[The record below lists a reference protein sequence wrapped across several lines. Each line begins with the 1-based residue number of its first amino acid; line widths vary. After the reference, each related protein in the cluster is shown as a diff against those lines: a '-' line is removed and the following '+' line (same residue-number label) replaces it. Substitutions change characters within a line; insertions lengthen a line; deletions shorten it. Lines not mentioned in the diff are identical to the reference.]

1 MYDQRSDR
9 AHGTPP
15 GARRDLA
22 RWPYG
27 YVEALDLLQKM
38 IRTAGANM
46 FLIRV
51 AREAQI
57 GYPPDQTQML
67 EHPVSVACRAGIPA
81 RREINLPNH
90 EYSYSDPPPQRPVTL
105 IYHLFEFY
113 KKFYRLRTK
122 ISKQD
127 RHGIYSK
134 LDALILDAIALAI
147 KARFQTGIEK
157 VPTLKDLRTNIEIL
171 KRMVRLMQEL
181 DIIGLSLYQ
190 AFEEELQEISK
201 ETNGW
206 IGSFQKNNRLL

>member
-1 MYDQRSDR
+1 M
-9 AHGTPP
+9 
-15 GARRDLA
+15 
-22 RWPYG
+22 
-27 YVEALDLLQKM
+27 
-38 IRTAGANM
+38 
-46 FLIRV
+46 
-51 AREAQI
+51 
-57 GYPPDQTQML
+57 
-67 EHPVSVACRAGIPA
+67 
-81 RREINLPNH
+81 
-90 EYSYSDPPPQRPVTL
+90 
-105 IYHLFEFY
+105 FEFY